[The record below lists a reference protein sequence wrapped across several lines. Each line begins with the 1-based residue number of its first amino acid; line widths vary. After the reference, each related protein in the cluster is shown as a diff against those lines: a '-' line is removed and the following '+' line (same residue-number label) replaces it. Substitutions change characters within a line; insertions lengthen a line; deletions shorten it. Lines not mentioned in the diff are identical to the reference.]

1 MDQTINENEKYKGK
15 ILNFVQ
21 NAKSQDKGTKV
32 RDGFC
37 IVIKED
43 GSRVLQPIVPDNLIK
58 SVERRCQEWG
68 ISHQVESVIEHK
80 NEGVASIVEV
90 ASAEL

>member
-1 MDQTINENEKYKGK
+1 MDQTINEKYKGK

-21 NAKSQDKGTKV
+21 NAKSQTENAVTKV
-32 RDGFC
+32 RDNFY
-37 IVIKED
+37 IVIEN
-43 GSRVLQPIVPDNLIK
+43 GVRVLKQIVPTKLVE

-68 ISHQVESVIEHK
+68 ISHQVENVVEHQG
-80 NEGVASIVEV
+80 EEVASISEV